1 VPNRANVGGVVERVA
16 MARVD
21 VPPVMRIAA
30 VTVGIAWSWQRKQTK
45 KHKRGKTF
53 HGKPISVFAKV
64 IVLS

>member
-1 VPNRANVGGVVERVA
+1 

-30 VTVGIAWSWQRKQTK
+30 VTVGIAWSRQRKQTK